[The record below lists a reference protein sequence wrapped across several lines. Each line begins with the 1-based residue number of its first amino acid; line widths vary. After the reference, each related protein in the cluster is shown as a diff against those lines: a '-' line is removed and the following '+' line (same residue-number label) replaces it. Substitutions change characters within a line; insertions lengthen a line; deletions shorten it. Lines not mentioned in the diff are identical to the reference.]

1 MLDADS
7 GLVLRIGVPGVCVS
21 EVLLEE
27 RDVELVVSRLRVEVD
42 VEDGVRG
49 SLGER
54 PRRGGGVSWTTRVTC
69 GLRVS
74 TIVLRCWAS
83 SQFSTKASCGSVAS
97 MDFCGLRRTGS
108 SSGGWGS
115 GLAGSGGSRSSN
127 RAEVSDLMRCWI
139 ELNLGSASS
148 STLVTSVTF
157 PLVSELPVEAR
168 VNLAMFLD
176 SGRFFGVCRTLAV
189 AIEEFNEID
198 RLVLNE
204 ADWSPLRWNGAGGRV
219 SGTSAAESVLDSIR
233 CTFDDRLRNFSPNL
247 GSCGAGRV
255 GLAELWHTL
264 RNFWMLAWN
273 DCSSSTFG
281 ELTAVGGDCS
291 LPPVG
296 EVVVFTEFRLWLLT

>member
-7 GLVLRIGVPGVCVS
+7 GLVLRIGVPGVCVRD
-21 EVLLEE
+21 VLLEE
-27 RDVELVVSRLRVEVD
+27 REAELVVSRLRVEVE

-54 PRRGGGVSWTTRVTC
+54 PRRGGVCGTTSVTC

-108 SSGGWGS
+108 SSGGCWGS
-115 GLAGSGGSRSSN
+115 GLVGSGGSRSSN
-127 RAEVSDLMRCWI
+127 SAEVSDLMRCWI

-148 STLVTSVTF
+148 STLVTSETF

-176 SGRFFGVCRTLAV
+176 SGRFFGECRTLAV
-189 AIEEFNEID
+189 VMEEFNEID

-204 ADWSPLRWNGAGGRV
+204 ADWRPLRWNGAGGRV
-219 SGTSAAESVLDSIR
+219 GGTSAAESVLDSIR
-233 CTFDDRLRNFSPNL
+233 WTFDDRLRNFSPNL

-264 RNFWMLAWN
+264 RNFWMLA
-273 DCSSSTFG
+273 
-281 ELTAVGGDCS
+281 
-291 LPPVG
+291 
-296 EVVVFTEFRLWLLT
+296 